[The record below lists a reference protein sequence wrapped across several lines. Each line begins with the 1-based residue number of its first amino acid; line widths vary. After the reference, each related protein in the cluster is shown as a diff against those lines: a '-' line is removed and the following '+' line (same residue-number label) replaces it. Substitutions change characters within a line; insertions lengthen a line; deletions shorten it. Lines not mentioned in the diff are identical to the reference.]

1 MTNVRFY
8 LGLLKMT
15 IDAADEAGLSGLT
28 NADRDVLLLVWEQYA
43 DGATEKEIQC
53 DAILEQ
59 AAVLGKKISKA
70 QFYKSMKTFER
81 LNIVQRVNSPRSQTY
96 MFMA

>member
-15 IDAADEAGLSGLT
+15 SDAADEAGLSGLT

-59 AAVLGKKISKA
+59 AAIMGKKISKA

-81 LNIVQRVNSPRSQTY
+81 LNIVQRVYSPRSQTY
-96 MFMA
+96 MLMT

>member
-1 MTNVRFY
+1 MSNVRFF

-15 IDAADEAGLSGLT
+15 SDAAEEVGLEGLT

-59 AAVLGKKISKA
+59 AAAMGKKISKA
-70 QFYKSMKTFER
+70 QFYKSMKILENF
-81 LNIVQRVNSPRSQTY
+81 NIIKRVNSPRSQTY

>member
-15 IDAADEAGLSGLT
+15 SDAADEAGLSGLT

-53 DAILEQ
+53 DTILEQ
-59 AAVLGKKISKA
+59 AAILGKKISKA
-70 QFYKSMKTFER
+70 QFYKSMKTFEN

>member
-15 IDAADEAGLSGLT
+15 SDAADEAGLSGLT

-43 DGATEKEIQC
+43 DGATEKEIAC
-53 DAILEQ
+53 DVILEQ
-59 AAVLGKKISKA
+59 AAALGKKISKA
-70 QFYKSMKTFER
+70 QFYKSMKTFEH
-81 LNIVQRVNSPRSQTY
+81 LNIVERVNSPRSQTY
-96 MFMA
+96 MFKA

>member
-1 MTNVRFY
+1 MTNVRLY

-15 IDAADEAGLSGLT
+15 SDAADEAGLSGLT

-43 DGATEKEIQC
+43 DGAVEKEIQC

-59 AAVLGKKISKA
+59 AAELGKKISKA
-70 QFYKSMKTFER
+70 QFYKSMKTFEK
-81 LNIVQRVNSPRSQTY
+81 LDIVERVNSPRSQTY
-96 MFMA
+96 VFKA

>member
-15 IDAADEAGLSGLT
+15 SDAADEAGLSGLT
-28 NADRDVLLLVWEQYA
+28 NADRDILLLVWEQYA

-53 DAILEQ
+53 DVILEQ
-59 AAVLGKKISKA
+59 AATLGKKISKA
-70 QFYKSMKTFER
+70 QFYKSMKTFEN

>member
-1 MTNVRFY
+1 MTS
-8 LGLLKMT
+8 
-15 IDAADEAGLSGLT
+15 DAADEAGLSGLT

-53 DAILEQ
+53 DSILEQ
-59 AAVLGKKISKA
+59 AAILGKKISKA
-70 QFYKSMKTFER
+70 QFYKSMKTFEN